1 MKRGLFISLEGP
13 DGSGKT
19 TQIKLLANFLRES
32 GYVVVETREP
42 GGTIISDKIRKIIL
56 DTENMN
62 MTDRTE
68 ALLYAAQRAQ
78 HVEEKIVPALERGEI
93 VISDRFA
100 DSTFVYQGLAR
111 RLKLADV
118 KQLTAF
124 ATAGLKPDLT
134 LLLDISPECGEQRMS
149 SRGKKDR
156 LEMVDNDFSKRVRAG
171 YLELAA
177 SEPERFRIIAA
188 DRSITEIQQVLRAL
202 TQEFLLEQNCHV

>member
-19 TQIKLLANFLRES
+19 TQVKLLAEFLRAA
-32 GYVVVETREP
+32 GHIVIETREP
-42 GGTIISDKIRKIIL
+42 GGTTISDKIRKIIL
-56 DTENMN
+56 DTANME

-93 VISDRFA
+93 VLTDRFA

-111 RLKLADV
+111 RLKLADI
-118 KQLTAF
+118 KALTTF
-124 ATAGLKPDLT
+124 ATNGLKPDLT
-134 LLLDISPECGEQRMS
+134 LLLDITPECGEKRMVG
-149 SRGKKDR
+149 RGKKDR
-156 LEMVDNDFSKRVRAG
+156 LEMVNDSFSKRVRAG

-177 SEPERFRIIAA
+177 NEPERFRVVNA
-188 DRSITEIQQVLRAL
+188 DRSIDEIQTDLRVL
-202 TQEFLLEQNCHV
+202 TEKFLLDRVRNV

>member
-19 TQIKLLANFLRES
+19 TQIKLLAQFLRDS
-32 GYVVVETREP
+32 GYAVVETREP
-42 GGTIISDKIRKIIL
+42 GGTVISDKIRKIIL

-78 HVEEKIVPALERGEI
+78 HVEEKILPALERGEI

-111 RLKLADV
+111 RLKLDDV

-134 LLLDISPECGEQRMS
+134 LLLDISPECGELRLS
-149 SRGKKDR
+149 NRGKKDR
-156 LEMVDNDFSKRVRAG
+156 LEMVDNSFSKRVRAG

-177 SEPERFRIIAA
+177 SEPERFRIVVA
-188 DRSITEIQQVLRAL
+188 DRSVAEIQQVLRAL

>member
-19 TQIKLLANFLRES
+19 TQIKLLAECFRAQ
-32 GYVVVETREP
+32 GYRVVETREP
-42 GGTIISDKIRKIIL
+42 GGTAISDKIRQIIL
-56 DTENMN
+56 DTANLE

-78 HVEEKIVPALERGEI
+78 HVEEKILPALERGEI
-93 VISDRFA
+93 VLTDRFA

-111 RLKLADV
+111 RLKLEDI

-124 ATAGLKPDLT
+124 ATNGLKPDLT
-134 LLLDISPECGEQRMS
+134 LLLDINQECGEQRLS
-149 SRGKKDR
+149 GRGKKDR
-156 LEMVDNDFSKRVRAG
+156 LEMVDDSFSERVRAG

-177 SEPERFRIIAA
+177 NEPERFRTVNA
-188 DRSITEIQQVLRAL
+188 DRPIEAIQTDLRL
-202 TQEFLLEQNCHV
+202 LVGRFLQEKADNV